1 MNLDPRVSL
10 ITLGVFFFLVLL
22 SSNLIIQLSIILL
35 LGFCYWNLTSTRQ
48 LVKIMVFLVVPTIF
62 IIILNWIFVSKE
74 LFHIVLMVLRFWGLS
89 WLFNWFLKQVEPD
102 ELAKA
107 LWAFHFP
114 YRIAWQISLAYR
126 FIPMFQEE
134 SQRIYQIQIS
144 RGIPLDRGILLRL
157 RYLSSISIP
166 LLVMTQDK
174 ANLFAEALFARNWN
188 SKTPKSLLNPLKMHS
203 MDWFLLSIVLSSLL
217 LLYI

>member
-1 MNLDPRVSL
+1 
-10 ITLGVFFFLVLL
+10 
-22 SSNLIIQLSIILL
+22 
-35 LGFCYWNLTSTRQ
+35 
-48 LVKIMVFLVVPTIF
+48 MVFLVVPTF
-62 IIILNWIFVSKE
+62 LIIVLNWFFVSKE
-74 LFHIVLMVLRFWGLS
+74 FFHLGLMVLRFWGLS

-102 ELAKA
+102 DLAKA

-126 FIPMFQEE
+126 FLPMFQEE

-144 RGIPLDRGILLRL
+144 RGIPLDRGVLLKL

-174 ANLFAEALFARNWN
+174 ADLFAEALFARNWN
-188 SKTPKSLLNPLKMHS
+188 SKTPKTVLNPPKMHS
-203 MDWFLLSIVLSSLL
+203 KDWFLLCLLLSSLL
-217 LLYI
+217 LLYIQ

>member
-1 MNLDPRVSL
+1 L
-10 ITLGVFFFLVLL
+10 
-22 SSNLIIQLSIILL
+22 
-35 LGFCYWNLTSTRQ
+35 NLTSTRQ
-48 LVKIMVFLVVPTIF
+48 LAKIIVFLVIPTIL

-74 LFHIVLMVLRFWGLS
+74 LFHIGLMVLRFWGLS

-102 ELAKA
+102 DLAKA

-126 FIPMFQEE
+126 FLPMFQEE

-144 RGIPLDRGILLRL
+144 RGIPLDRGLLLRL
-157 RYLSSISIP
+157 RYLSSISVP

-188 SKTPKSLLNPLKMHS
+188 SKTPKSILNPLKMHLR
-203 MDWFLLSIVLSSLL
+203 DWFLLSIVLSSLL